1 VKNPLFEGPAGE
13 PPKTVCLTMDAGL
26 VPCFHPMLQAGFFV
40 KARVGKSIDHFLC
53 EQMGISPNYVREK
66 ISTIFLDG
74 KPVDDIESAIIR
86 EGSVLALSSAMPGLV
101 GATMRRKGF
110 YASLRN
116 TITHADD
123 EGSIEE
129 REGFF
134 RVKVFN
140 LLMADLASPFF
151 ERGIYV
157 PSRDLEEFFASQG
170 DRLFGGIRGMT
181 LDGHSAD
188 PGSLGK
194 DGWPSGRDWTLLKLC
209 KSR

>member
-1 VKNPLFEGPAGE
+1 MENPRFEGPAGE
-13 PPKTVCLTMDAGL
+13 PHKAVCLTVDAVL
-26 VPCFHPMLQAGFFV
+26 IPRFHPMLQAGFFV

-53 EQMGISPNYVREK
+53 EQMGISPHYVQEK

-74 KPVDDIESAIIR
+74 KPVDDIDSAVIR

-110 YASLRN
+110 YASLRS

-129 REGFF
+129 KEGFF

-140 LLMADLASPFF
+140 LLMADLAFPFF
-151 ERGIYV
+151 ERGICV
-157 PSRDLEEFFASQG
+157 PSRELEEFFASQG
-170 DRLFGGIRGMT
+170 DLFFGGIRGMT
-181 LDGHSAD
+181 LDGQSAD
-188 PGSLGK
+188 PGCLRK
-194 DGWPSGRDWTLLKLC
+194 AGWPSGYEWALLKLC
-209 KSR
+209 K

>member
-1 VKNPLFEGPAGE
+1 
-13 PPKTVCLTMDAGL
+13 MDAVL
-26 VPCFHPMLQAGFFV
+26 IPRFHPILQAGFFV

-53 EQMGISPNYVREK
+53 EQMGISPHYVREK

-74 KPVDDIESAIIR
+74 KPVDDIESAVIR

-101 GATMRRKGF
+101 GATMRREGF

-123 EGSIEE
+123 GGSIEE

-157 PSRDLEEFFASQG
+157 PSLELEEFFASQG
-170 DRLFGGIRGMT
+170 NRLFGGVRGMT

-188 PGSLGK
+188 PGCLAK
-194 DGWPSGRDWTLLKLC
+194 AGWPTGCDWTLLKLC